1 MMSEGVQVIPDEIIG
16 NTPLVHRILLMDP
29 EDFPSLTTSGHP
41 PMFET
46 PPYDAFASSLKR
58 SEGERDSSYGANVN
72 ALVKGAFRDKVC
84 ESIATNHDWSGAVD
98 LLVELHNFIRKLVPS
113 RTDLHG
119 YLDDGETQ
127 KTQTI
132 GPLKA
137 LILKAA
143 GALQSLE
150 SPARTE
156 STAAWIQK
164 FSCINHEEAAF
175 QASRINSVVN
185 SLLYLLFKAELCE
198 TDKQNYFLSTVWAP
212 ILHTSGPRLERLD
225 FEKEYGPLSSPT
237 TAPAT
242 REWIE
247 SIVKKQSDAEISGLL
262 ASKWSRWNLIRAGWI
277 EEILFRASDSSSL
290 RLPEILSRD
299 AGRLQGLRHVTRL
312 AAAGSAL
319 ALLACQAAGQSSE
332 VLNETHDESA
342 LLKTRRQVLVQTMS
356 EHYKSPQEYEH
367 DIANSVADIARIWKP
382 NLDVKTIEG
391 LLHRTRNVL
400 KTEDPVIKLLDSRM
414 KECFRELVAQISPE
428 SVVPFHMYTG
438 AATNS
443 QAHTPPD
450 DKIQFSEKA
459 QALFISRGLTFYA
472 SDLSN
477 AARTASRVIGLALRL
492 YGEDL
497 IDQMILDACRKD
509 HRVPGDGRA
518 EERT

>member
-1 MMSEGVQVIPDEIIG
+1 MSESVSVIPNEIIG

-29 EDFPSLTTSGHP
+29 SDFPSLTTSGHP

-46 PPYDAFASSLKR
+46 PPYEAFASSLER
-58 SEGERDSSYGANVN
+58 SNEERESSYGANIN
-72 ALVKGAFRDKVC
+72 ALVKGAFRDRVC

-98 LLVELHNFIRKLVPS
+98 LLIELHNFIRKLVPS

-127 KTQTI
+127 KTEKI
-132 GPLKA
+132 GHLKA
-137 LILKAA
+137 LVLKAA

-164 FSCINHEEAAF
+164 FSSINHEEGEF
-175 QASRINSVVN
+175 QANMIKSVVN
-185 SLLYLLFKAELCE
+185 SQLYLLFKAELCE
-198 TDKQNYFLSTVWAP
+198 TDKQNYFLATIWAP
-212 ILHTSGPRLERLD
+212 ILHTEGPRLERLD
-225 FEKEYGPLSSPT
+225 FEKEYGPLSAPA

-247 SIVKKQSDAEISGLL
+247 SIVRKQSDSEISGLL
-262 ASKWSRWNLIRAGWI
+262 ASKESRWNLIRVGWI
-277 EEILFRASDSSSL
+277 EEILFRASDTSSL

-319 ALLACQAAGQSSE
+319 ALLACQAAGQSAE
-332 VLNETHDESA
+332 GLNESNDESA

-356 EHYKSPQEYEH
+356 ENYKAPQEYEH
-367 DIANSVADIARIWKP
+367 DISNAVAEIARIWKP

-391 LLHRTRNVL
+391 LLHRTRNIL
-400 KTEDPVIKLLDSRM
+400 KTEDPVIQLLDGRM
-414 KECFRELVAQISPE
+414 KESFRELVTQIPSE
-428 SVVPFHMYTG
+428 SALPFQMYTG
-438 AATNS
+438 ASANS
-443 QAHTPPD
+443 QARNHPD
-450 DKIQFSEKA
+450 DKVQFSEKA
-459 QALFISRGLTFYA
+459 RALFISRGLTFYA
-472 SDLSN
+472 SDLSS
-477 AARTASRVIGLALRL
+477 AARTASRVIDLALRL
-492 YGEDL
+492 YGADL
-497 IDQMILDACRKD
+497 IDQMILDACQKD
-509 HRVPGDGRA
+509 HRVAEGVRA